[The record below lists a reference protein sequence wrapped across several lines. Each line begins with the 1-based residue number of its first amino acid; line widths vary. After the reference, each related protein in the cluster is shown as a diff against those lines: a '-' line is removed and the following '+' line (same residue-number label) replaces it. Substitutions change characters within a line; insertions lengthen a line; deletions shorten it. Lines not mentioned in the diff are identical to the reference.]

1 MFDREPWL
9 SVARSDTDLCCRFA
23 RCPLKLDPP
32 GANLTLCLA
41 GCIAKGIITM
51 PYQDFREF
59 LDALRSAGELLEL
72 DRAIS
77 PNLEVAKAMRK
88 SASLSGPALIFKNTG
103 TAFPLVGGVY
113 NTRAKALVALQTT
126 EQEVFDRILRGLS
139 SRIPPIVVADAPVH
153 ENIIMGDAVDLS
165 QLPVAKY
172 SPDDGGPY
180 ITAGIVVSKDP
191 ETGLPDIGHYRFE
204 VIDKQIMSFLALP
217 NHRFGRHLAKARR
230 QGHTTFHAALVIGV
244 DPVIAYTCPIQV
256 PDGTND
262 FEVVGGMRGAAVE
275 LVRCKTID
283 VEVPARAELVFELE
297 VDFTKE
303 VFEGALGEFTGYY
316 TPGSKKPIARIKAIT
331 HRNNAY
337 FQALLTGVPPT
348 ENHILKQLPYEAS
361 YFAMLKA
368 QHPTVTRV
376 AIPPSG
382 GTAFYIVISM
392 KQRYAGEARHVIL
405 TTIASNQRPKIVV
418 VVDPDI
424 DVSNPDQVEWAIT
437 FRTQPA
443 RDVIIIDGLPG
454 GTLDPS
460 IDGSVPQNKRVGS
473 AMGIDATFPFGA
485 DEQKAADVHAGE
497 ACGPAVAEHGH
508 EFFKVADVP
517 GWQEFDFPELQKWG
531 RS

>member
-1 MFDREPWL
+1 
-9 SVARSDTDLCCRFA
+9 
-23 RCPLKLDPP
+23 
-32 GANLTLCLA
+32 
-41 GCIAKGIITM
+41 M

-59 LDALRSAGELLEL
+59 LDALRSAGELLEV
-72 DRAIS
+72 DRAVS
-77 PNLEVAKAMRK
+77 PELEVAKAMRK
-88 SASLSGPALIFKNTG
+88 SASVSGPALIFKDTG
-103 TAFPLVGGVY
+103 TEFPLVGGIY
-113 NTRAKALVALQTT
+113 NTRAKGLIALQTT
-126 EQEVFDRILRGLS
+126 ENDVFDRVLRGMAT
-139 SRIPPIVVADAPVH
+139 RIAPIVVANAPVH
-153 ENIIMGDAVDLS
+153 ENVITSEAVDLS
-165 QLPVAKY
+165 KIPVAKY

-191 ETGLPDIGHYRFE
+191 ETGIPDIGHYRFE
-204 VIDKQIMSFLALP
+204 VIDKQTMSFLALP

-230 QGHTTFHAALVIGV
+230 LGHTTYHAALVIGV
-244 DPVIAYTCPIQV
+244 DPVMAYTCPIQV

-262 FEVVGGMRGAAVE
+262 LEVVGGMRGAALE

-297 VDFTKE
+297 VDFTHE
-303 VFEGALGEFTGYY
+303 AFEGPLGEFTGYY

-348 ENHILKQLPYEAS
+348 ENHFLKQLPYEAS

-368 QHPTVTRV
+368 QHPTLTSV
-376 AIPPSG
+376 AIPASG
-382 GTAFYIVISM
+382 GVAFYIVIAM

-405 TTIASNQRPKIVV
+405 TAIASSQRPKLVV

-424 DVSNPDQVEWAIT
+424 DVRNPDQVEWAIA
-437 FRTQPA
+437 FRCQPA
-443 RDVIIIDGLPG
+443 RDVIIINDVPG

-460 IDGSVPQNKRVGS
+460 LDESIPLNKRLGS

-485 DEQKAADVHAGE
+485 DEQKAPDVPAGD

-517 GWQEFDFPELQKWG
+517 GWQDYDFPELQK
-531 RS
+531 RSRS